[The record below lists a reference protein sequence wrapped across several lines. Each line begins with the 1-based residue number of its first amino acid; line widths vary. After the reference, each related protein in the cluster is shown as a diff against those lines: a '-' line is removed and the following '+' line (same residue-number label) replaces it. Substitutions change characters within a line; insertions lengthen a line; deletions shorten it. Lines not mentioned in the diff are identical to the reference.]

1 MPGPITAESDFRH
14 FVDRLPKAVMMASR
28 DQRISYVNRA
38 FERITG
44 YQREEVLGQRPSL
57 LSSGLHSG
65 SFYSEL
71 WQSLSRNG
79 RWEGL
84 IWNRRKD
91 GDVYPQWLTIYRVEG
106 EEHPF
111 YAGVFMDV
119 GEVTR
124 VTEPLASMA
133 YYDPLT
139 ELPNRTLFT
148 EFLDSRVNQRREPDR
163 TFAVLFIDLDYFK
176 EINDLHGHAVGDQ
189 VLRQAAQCIRSVVR
203 QSDIVA
209 RLSGDEFAAIVE
221 LGENG
226 EQLDQ
231 ICQRM
236 VSAFRAPV
244 IAEGREHFVSVSIGT
259 ALFPRDGTTAPELLE
274 KSDKAMYAAK
284 TAGRGCFRAFD
295 SALSEV
301 VLRHQ
306 RLSEALLVSL
316 KTAPL
321 EFSVVY
327 QPQFSVQQGELVG
340 LEALIRWQHPEFG
353 AVSPGEFI
361 PLAEV
366 RGLMHPLTERLVA
379 LIRRDLAQV
388 EGRLRPGLSLAI
400 NLSARHIADD
410 RLVTLLEP
418 LFRDLERLDWRPE
431 VEITETHLMN
441 LSRRCLGQ
449 LKQFGDRG
457 VRVAIDD
464 FGTGYSSLAYLH
476 NLPIHVL
483 KIDRQFINRLGH
495 SESDDQIVSA
505 ILAIASALGLETV
518 AEGLETDAQEKALR
532 RLSCERVQGFLLARP
547 QPWGLLLA
555 NHLDICQPSL
565 DFPA

>member
-1 MPGPITAESDFRH
+1 MSTPMMAESDFRY

-28 DQRISYVNRA
+28 GQRITYVNRA
-38 FERITG
+38 FARITG
-44 YQREEVLGQRPSL
+44 YQPEEVLGQKPSL
-57 LSSGLHSG
+57 LSSGLHSA
-65 SFYSEL
+65 SFYSDL
-71 WQSLSRNG
+71 WQRLNRNG

-91 GDVYPQWLTIYRVEG
+91 GNVYPQWLTIYQVEG
-106 EEHPF
+106 DSDLF

-124 VTEPLASMA
+124 ASEPLASMA

-148 EFLDSRVNQRREPDR
+148 EFLDSRVRQRPEPGK
-163 TFAVLFIDLDYFK
+163 TFAVMFIDLDYFK
-176 EINDLHGHAVGDQ
+176 EINDLHGHAVGDK

-226 EQLDQ
+226 EQLEQ

-244 IAEGREHFVSVSIGT
+244 IADGREHFLSVSIGT
-259 ALFPRDGTTAPELLE
+259 ALFPRDGTTGPQLLE

-284 TAGRGCFRAFD
+284 TAGRACFRAFD

-316 KTAPL
+316 KTAPQ

-327 QPQFSVQQGELVG
+327 QPQFSVKRGDLVG

-353 AVSPGEFI
+353 AVSPGEFV

-379 LIRRDLAQV
+379 LIRHDLAGADQCLQPD
-388 EGRLRPGLSLAI
+388 RRLAI
-400 NLSARHIADD
+400 NLSARHIADE
-410 RLVTLLEP
+410 RLGPMLEP
-418 LFRDLERLDWRPE
+418 LFNDLERLGWRPE
-431 VEITETHLMN
+431 LEITETHLMH
-441 LSRRCLGQ
+441 LSRHCLDQ
-449 LKQFGDRG
+449 LRQFGQQG

-483 KIDRQFINRLGH
+483 KIDRQFISRLGG
-495 SESDDQIVSA
+495 SDSDDQIVSA
-505 ILAIASALGLETV
+505 ILAIAAALGLETV
-518 AEGLETDAQEKALR
+518 AEGLETEAQR
-532 RLSCERVQGFLLARP
+532 RVLQSLHCDRVQGFLLARP
-547 QPWGLLLA
+547 GPWDQIISTYLDLSQSPLDYLA
-555 NHLDICQPSL
+555 
-565 DFPA
+565 